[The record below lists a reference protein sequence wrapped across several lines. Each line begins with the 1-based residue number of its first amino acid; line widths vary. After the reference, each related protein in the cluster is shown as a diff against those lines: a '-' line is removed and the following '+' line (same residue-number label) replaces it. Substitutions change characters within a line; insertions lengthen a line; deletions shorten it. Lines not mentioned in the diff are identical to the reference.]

1 MTRRSLMLNH
11 PTLDQIHQL
20 GLAGMARAF
29 TELHANPET
38 PASVTPN
45 GSAFCSTARSPSDVT
60 SG

>member
-1 MTRRSLMLNH
+1 MLNH

-20 GLAGMARAF
+20 GLAGMAARSPSC
-29 TELHANPET
+29 TPIPKP

-45 GSAFCSTARSPSDVT
+45 GSVFCSTARSPSDVT